1 MQKKILI
8 YIGEELAVKKLFIST
23 ILLSLLFVLAAC
35 GGHEDHTSGDTSSPS
50 NTVELVATNWD
61 FEKDSYTVPAG
72 EVTIKLVN
80 EEGYHGITIDGTD
93 VAING
98 EGTATASLEPGE
110 YQVICNVPCGDGHA
124 EMVAQLI
131 VE

>member
-1 MQKKILI
+1 M
-8 YIGEELAVKKLFIST
+8 KKLIT
-23 ILLSLLFVLAAC
+23 GTMLLSLLFILAAC
-35 GGHEDHTSGDTSSPS
+35 GGHDDHPSENENTSGDASSTS

-61 FEKDSYTVPAG
+61 FEKDSYTVPTG
-72 EVTIKLVN
+72 EVTIKLIN

-98 EGTATASLEPGE
+98 EGTATATLEPGE
-110 YQVICNVPCGDGHA
+110 YQVICSVPCGDGHH